1 MDMDQTILVV
11 EDENEIRQYITQL
24 LREEGYLVSGAESG
38 TEALKFLEKR
48 TPHLIILDL
57 NLPDISGEGV
67 CREVRKEHPM
77 LPIIMLTARDAVSDK
92 VNGFQ
97 AGADDYVS
105 KPFIPEELIARVKA
119 RLRKTDGNDVASIVV
134 GDLSLDP
141 RTMEVKRGA
150 KAISLTPREFKLL
163 HYLMTNVGIV
173 LTRDMILS
181 RIWMSSP
188 DVETRVVDVYMGYLR
203 KKIDKGSAKK
213 LIHSIRGFG
222 YTLKP

>member
-1 MDMDQTILVV
+1 MYMDQTILVV

-24 LREEGYLVSGAESG
+24 LREEGYLISGVVSG

-97 AGADDYVS
+97 AGADDYIN

-119 RLRKTDGNDVASIVV
+119 RLRKTDGENVASIVV

-150 KAISLTPREFKLL
+150 KSISLTPREFKLL

-203 KKIDKGSAKK
+203 KKIDAGAAKK

-222 YTLKP
+222 YTLKS

>member
-1 MDMDQTILVV
+1 MDQTILVV
-11 EDENEIRQYITQL
+11 EDEAEIRQYVMQL
-24 LREEGYLVSGAESG
+24 LREEGYLVSSVENGA
-38 TEALKFLEKR
+38 EALKFLETR

-67 CREVRKEHPM
+67 CREIRKDHPM
-77 LPIIMLTARDAVSDK
+77 LPIIMLTARDGMSDK

-97 AGADDYVS
+97 AGADDYVN
-105 KPFIPEELIARVKA
+105 KPFVPEELIARVKA
-119 RLRKTDGNDVASIVV
+119 RLRRTSTEHTTAIVV

-141 RTMEVKRGA
+141 QTMEVKRAG

-163 HYLMTNVGIV
+163 HYLMTNAGIV

-203 KKIDKGSAKK
+203 KKIDSTVDKK

>member
-1 MDMDQTILVV
+1 MDQTILVV
-11 EDENEIRQYITQL
+11 EDEAEIRQYIMQL
-24 LREEGYLVSGAESG
+24 LREEGYLVSSAENGA
-38 TEALKFLEKR
+38 EALKFLETR

-67 CREVRKEHPM
+67 CREIRKDHPM
-77 LPIIMLTARDAVSDK
+77 LPIIMLTARDGVSDK

-97 AGADDYVS
+97 AGADDYVN
-105 KPFIPEELIARVKA
+105 KPFVPEELIARVKA
-119 RLRKTDGNDVASIVV
+119 RLRRTSTEHTTAIVV

-141 RTMEVKRGA
+141 QTMEVKRGG
-150 KAISLTPREFKLL
+150 KTISLTPREFKLL
-163 HYLMTNVGIV
+163 HYLMTNAGIV

-203 KKIDKGSAKK
+203 KKIDSTVDKK

>member
-1 MDMDQTILVV
+1 MDQTILIV
-11 EDENEIRQYITQL
+11 EDESEIRQYITQL
-24 LREEGYLVSGAESG
+24 LREEGYIVSGVESG
-38 TEALKFLEKR
+38 AEALKFLESR
-48 TPHLIILDL
+48 TPNLIILDL

-67 CREVRKEHPM
+67 CREIRKEHPM
-77 LPIIMLTARDAVSDK
+77 LPIIMLTARDGVTDK

-97 AGADDYVS
+97 AGADDYIN

-119 RLRKTDGNDVASIVV
+119 RLRRYSSEEDSAIVV

-141 RTMEVKRGA
+141 RTMEVKRGS
-150 KAISLTPREFKLL
+150 KTISLTPREFKLL

-203 KKIDKGSAKK
+203 KKIDASSTKK

-222 YTLKP
+222 YTLKA